1 MTRNMYPLSRI
12 IGLLA
17 VVTALLLPG
26 CSGKQ
31 QETPKDDKFIVTDSL
46 VSKLQ
51 TDTVK
56 GAGNRAEL
64 NLSAKITP
72 NEEKTVNI
80 YPMVSGVVQS
90 VPAKRGDK
98 VSKGQLLATMT
109 SGDMAGF
116 DKEVISSSAELK
128 NAQRNLQLAKD
139 MYDSGLA
146 SARDL
151 EQARNDLMIK
161 EAEDK
166 RTRAVLSL
174 NGGSK
179 NGVYSIRSPLSGF
192 IIDKNISDHMQVRP
206 DNTQNLFTVTDLS
219 TVWALINVYE
229 SDIAK
234 ISEGDEVDIS
244 ILSYPDRPFR
254 GRISKIYN
262 VLDADSKVM
271 NARVVIDNPESLL
284 KPGMM
289 ASVRVA
295 AKNRESL
302 PVVSSDCLI
311 FDSNRYY
318 VVMLDPVKKLR
329 IQEVKLGRKFE
340 DKAYIARGL
349 KPGDR
354 VVKSRQ
360 LFLYDSLK

>member
-1 MTRNMYPLSRI
+1 MYPVFRT

-17 VVTALLLPG
+17 VIAALILQS
-26 CSGKQ
+26 CSEKQ
-31 QETPKDDKFIVTDSL
+31 QEIPKDDKFILTDSL
-46 VSKLQ
+46 ISMLQ

-56 GAGNRAEL
+56 GADNQAEL

-98 VSKGQLLATMT
+98 VAKGQLLATMS

-128 NAQRNLQLAKD
+128 NAQRNLQLTKD

-151 EQARNDLMIK
+151 EQARNDLMVK

-166 RTRAVLSL
+166 RTRSVLSL

-179 NGVYSIRSPLSGF
+179 NGVYTIRSPLSGF

-206 DNTQNLFTVTDLS
+206 DNTENLFTITDLS

-234 ISEGDEVDIS
+234 ISEGDPADVS

-262 VLDADSKVM
+262 VLDVDSKVM
-271 NARVVIDNPESLL
+271 NARVVIDNPEFLL

-302 PVVSSDCLI
+302 PVVNSDCLI
-311 FDSNRYY
+311 FDNNHYY
-318 VVMLDPVKKLR
+318 VVVLDPVKKLR
-329 IQEVKLGRKFE
+329 IQQVKLGRKFE
-340 DKAYIARGL
+340 DKAYIAQGL